1 MSQGHHKT
9 AGILV
14 YLIEELGDAR
24 LRCEQLKRYIGQ
36 AMHLVE
42 QSEQKSHIHEVA
54 GDLLYGI
61 PDVLFRLDKA
71 LDATALAASRMD
83 YEELKQEL
91 RPEKVNELEQ
101 VLKDVRIR
109 RFDRRA
115 EGDTMNKFATGTDVA
130 NALRRVASAIEAD
143 EKQGLN
149 PSASKIANT
158 LLDIAKHVAGEET
171 LRARFEEGKPADPTD
186 NMSEADA
193 NKWRV
198 EHLKNKDNFKGAASG
213 DPRWITAKYP
223 GKTSDGTPF
232 KKGDLVLYYPN
243 TKTFLAGD
251 KAKAEW
257 RKFEDAVQD
266 EDVYNSG
273 KYASDEHEAR
283 FEEGKPADPTDNMS
297 PEDAKEW
304 KAQTEENKDN
314 FKTAASDAK
323 VSTFFAILSSYLTQQ
338 DQKEDK
344 RNPNIY
350 RLGLFLK
357 AMQEA
362 EDKLHKYLDR
372 DDSEAMDAMKAVLS
386 RAFNSNFPPLKKILK
401 QIDEWQTHQKLP
413 KLNKI

>member
-1 MSQGHHKT
+1 MKQGHHKI

-14 YLIEELGDAR
+14 YLVEELGDAR
-24 LRCEQLKRYIGQ
+24 LRCAQLKRYIDH
-36 AMHLVE
+36 AMQLVE

-61 PDVLFRLDKA
+61 PDMLFRLDKA
-71 LDATALAASRMD
+71 LDATALAASRLD

-91 RPEKVNELEQ
+91 SPEKVNELEQ

-130 NALRRVASAIEAD
+130 DALRRVASAIEAE

-149 PSASKIANT
+149 PSASKISNT
-158 LLDIAKHVAGEET
+158 LLDIAKHVGGEDI
-171 LRARFEEGKPADPTD
+171 R
-186 NMSEADA
+186 S
-193 NKWRV
+193 
-198 EHLKNKDNFKGAASG
+198 
-213 DPRWITAKYP
+213 
-223 GKTSDGTPF
+223 
-232 KKGDLVLYYPN
+232 
-243 TKTFLAGD
+243 
-251 KAKAEW
+251 
-257 RKFEDAVQD
+257 
-266 EDVYNSG
+266 
-273 KYASDEHEAR
+273 R

-314 FKTAASDAK
+314 FKTAASNAK

-338 DQKEDK
+338 DEKESK
-344 RNPNIY
+344 RERSPNIY
-350 RLGLFLK
+350 RLGLLLQ
-357 AMQEA
+357 AMQGA

-386 RAFNSNFPPLKKILK
+386 RAFNPGFPPLKKILK
-401 QIDEWQTHQKLP
+401 QIDEWQTSQKLP